1 MLYWTS
7 NIQAIGIDNNPD
19 HKERAV
25 SATPDLLNLFT
36 DPAVALLYFLSVILL
51 SQAALFMALGQRFRG
66 PRERGATRYALA
78 SVGVMLAWLVLMVGA
93 MVILITG
100 RPPGSILPPLD
111 RAVNALVA
119 VLVGR
124 GFLTADRTVRNVM
137 EREAARRVS

>member
-66 PRERGATRYALA
+66 RRERAATRYAVA
-78 SVGVMLAWLVLMVGA
+78 STGVMLAWLVLMVGA
-93 MVILITG
+93 MGGLVTRLPARG
-100 RPPGSILPPLD
+100 ILPPLD
-111 RAVNALVA
+111 RAV
-119 VLVGR
+119 
-124 GFLTADRTVRNVM
+124 M
-137 EREAARRVS
+137 ARL